1 MPFVV
6 PAYFNKGLSK
16 YQNARKLIS
25 FLHSETVP
33 WLYLKKMHTSVGI
46 FVLKHSKYLFK
57 GAHLPPQHST
67 LVCFCLYVNFF
78 SYC

>member
-6 PAYFNKGLSK
+6 PAYINKGLSK